1 MDLSSATIDFAA
13 ADGRDAVFLPV
24 HLPRTGVQGRL
35 ERIDAH
41 HWARGEVE
49 RFICQRFRR
58 EYGARVTHF
67 MPHLMAERDERLQW
81 KAAVGYTPADTHE
94 LFLEHYLDEPVESA
108 LSRAFEA
115 DVTRDEVV
123 EVGNLAADTP
133 GAARRVIHQ
142 VTRYLHHA
150 GFRWVVFTATREL
163 ANSFR
168 RLHLIPT
175 ELAVADPARLPD
187 RGSRW
192 GSYYSHD
199 PRVMGGN
206 IAWGYDRLPGVAG

>member
-1 MDLSSATIDFAA
+1 MEALLAMAEFSAADA
-13 ADGRDAVFLPV
+13 ADGSFSTAPARHHAA
-24 HLPRTGVQGRL
+24 GRL

-41 HWARGEVE
+41 HWARVDVE

-58 EYGARVTHF
+58 QYGARVTHF
-67 MPHLMAERDERLQW
+67 SPHLMAARDDKRQW
-81 KAAVGYTPADTHE
+81 KAAVGYTPAARHE
-94 LFLEHYLDEPVESA
+94 LFLEHYLDLPVEAA
-108 LSRAFEA
+108 LARAFDTA
-115 DVTRDEVV
+115 VTRDEVV
-123 EVGNLAADTP
+123 EVGNLAADSP

-168 RLHLIPT
+168 RLRLIPT
-175 ELAVADPARLPD
+175 ELAPADPMRLPD
-187 RGSRW
+187 GGARW
-192 GSYYSHD
+192 GSYYAHD

-206 IAWGYDRLPGVAG
+206 IAWGYQQLPGVAE